1 MKKLDEPLLHVIHG
15 TEPNLDGSSLR
26 GHLSC
31 TYEDL
36 AEELG
41 PPDLTGVGNSLHD
54 AGPTWEL
61 DVRRMG
67 FPATSTAISI
77 YAIKDEYYFRHQEN
91 VERICYWSIG
101 GHNDQVVDLLR
112 SLLEQKDIEFEIRK
126 AS

>member
-15 TEPNLDGSSLR
+15 TSVQLDGSSLR

-31 TYEDL
+31 NYEDL
-36 AEELG
+36 VEEFG
-41 PPDLTGVGNSLHD
+41 EPDLSGVGNNSYD

-77 YAIKDEYYFRHQEN
+77 YSLKDEYYFRHQEN

-101 GHNDQVVDLLR
+101 GYNDQVVDLLK
-112 SLLEQKDIEFEIRK
+112 SLLEQKDIEFEIRE
-126 AS
+126 ST

>member
-1 MKKLDEPLLHVIHG
+1 MKKSNEPLLHVIHG
-15 TEPNLDGSSLR
+15 TSVQLDGSSLR

-31 TYEDL
+31 NYEDL
-36 AEELG
+36 VEVFGE
-41 PPDLTGVGNSLHD
+41 PDLSGVGDSSHD

-91 VERICYWSIG
+91 VERIACWSIG
-101 GHNDQVVDLLR
+101 GHNDQVVDLLK

-126 AS
+126 ST